1 MRKIYPLLAA
11 GAMLLLTLSC
21 SRQQDPNRFDLKE
34 FKTPPTTYRTMSFW
48 SLNDSLSADE
58 MRRQLTLFKEGGF
71 GGAFFHSRPGLLTP
85 YLSEEWFDMMEAGVR
100 ASQDLG
106 LESWFYD
113 EDKWPSGFAGGI
125 VPRQDDAFRA
135 RTLVRVPKGTTI
147 NPVDSVLLDEGEHL
161 YVAHVDPM
169 GQSWY
174 NGACWVDLMNPDAV
188 KAFIDC
194 TYKPYAERFAG
205 RKSVMGIF
213 SDEPQVSPRRD
224 VAEADAFLPYS
235 PWMEPAFKE
244 RYGYELRPHLQSLVD
259 TVGDWRTFRLHYYR
273 TVGACMEKAFSQ
285 QLGDYCAT
293 AGLLWTGHYNG
304 EECPCSNMFNQG
316 NLMTQFR
323 HMQVPGV
330 DALGLRFKEQHNAK
344 VMTSVANQYG
354 LRRRIVEIFGTAG
367 HNLSFEDRMWLTAWH
382 TINGLNLFCP
392 HLSHYSL
399 KGIRKY
405 DYPPSFNYQEPYWP
419 DNKLFEDFS
428 ARLAYFAT
436 AGRTVGEVLVFSPLE
451 SDYLDRDVRLEGQ
464 DMARDELMEDILK
477 QMVALHFN
485 ADLGDEQ
492 IASEIGSVENGLL
505 RIGAMTYHTVILPGF
520 LTIRP
525 STLQLLEVF
534 AAQGGRVLVC
544 GGYPAFVDG
553 VPDALE
559 GLRACSTEATLE
571 SLPACLE
578 ARSQRAFRLE
588 GRNAEKIWTHL
599 RKVDGGRTLQ
609 LSNTSRME
617 PVRVKVAMNA
627 PARHLALLNPL
638 NGEALS
644 VAAAAD
650 GSFEVELAPAQTWV
664 LLDTDKAVHYDG
676 AYRLPGAQTPVQTL
690 AGWTCRR
697 ADPNALPLDFAEW
710 STDDGQ
716 TWNGPEPVLA
726 IYFRFHDGAAH
737 YDGPMLLRY
746 CFDVQALPTACALV
760 VEQPWLYK
768 EITLNGNALHF
779 GDDWYVDRY
788 FRSADVASCLQAGRN
803 EVLLSL
809 DFVNPIPASIDPIAR
824 YGTEIENIFL
834 IGDFGVDAALAAQQP
849 TETWRNRNP
858 ILNPKPLPAR
868 FQQGSLAIIAD
879 SDAPE
884 GDFARQ
890 GHPFYAGRLRCST
903 TFTLPAKAEG
913 TGYKIAFPRVEAIT
927 VQVKLNGQDLPTVF
941 CSPWETDVTDV
952 LQEGQNEVELT
963 LTGSLRNLLGP
974 LHCVGGEFAMLGP
987 ATFSGR
993 DSWPNAERGDNDWF
1007 EKRKTDS
1014 ARLWRDDYY
1023 CIPFGL
1029 MQAPVLTT
1037 EAR

>member
-1 MRKIYPLLAA
+1 MRKILHTLAA
-11 GAMLLLTLSC
+11 LSMLLTLAC
-21 SRQQDPNRFDLKE
+21 KPAPDRFDLNV
-34 FKTPPTTYRTMSFW
+34 FRHPSTTYRTMSFW

-58 MRRQLTLFKEGGF
+58 MRRQLTLFQEGGF

-135 RTLVRVPKGTTI
+135 RTLVRVPAGTAI
-147 NPVDSVLLDEGEHL
+147 SPEDSVLLDDGTHL

-169 GQSWY
+169 GQPWY

-188 KAFIDC
+188 RAFIEC

-205 RKSVMGIF
+205 RKGVMGIF

-224 VAEADAFLPYS
+224 VTEADAFIPYS

-244 RYGYELRPHLQSLVD
+244 KYGYELRPHLASLVD

-273 TVGACMEKAFSQ
+273 TVGECMEKAFSR
-285 QLGDYCAT
+285 QLGDYCAK

-304 EECPCSNMFNQG
+304 EELPVSNMFNQG

-323 HMQVPGV
+323 HMQVPGI
-330 DALGLRFKEQHNAK
+330 DALGLRFKVLHNAK

-354 LRRRIVEIFGTAG
+354 KRRRIVEIFGTAG

-419 DNKLFEDFS
+419 DNKLFEDYS

-436 AGRTVGEVLVFSPLE
+436 VGRTVGEVLAFSPLE
-451 SDYLDRDVRLEGQ
+451 SDYLDRDVAEASPEP
-464 DMARDELMEDILK
+464 ARDQLLEAILQQLMT
-477 QMVALHFN
+477 LHFN

-505 RIGAMTYHTVILPGF
+505 RIGEMTYHTVILPGF

-525 STLQLLEVF
+525 STLKLLEEF
-534 AAQGGRVLVC
+534 AAQGGNVLVC
-544 GGYPAFVDG
+544 GGYPAYVDG

-559 GLRACSTEATLE
+559 GLRACSTEITLE
-571 SLPACLE
+571 DMPVCLE
-578 ARSQRAFRLE
+578 ARTKRAFRLE
-588 GRNAEKIWTHL
+588 GPGADKVWTHL
-599 RKVDGGRTLQ
+599 RKVDGGFTLQ
-609 LSNTSRME
+609 LSNTSRMDA
-617 PVRVKVAMNA
+617 VRIRIALDR
-627 PARHLALLNPL
+627 PARHPALLNPL
-638 NGEALS
+638 NGEVLTVPQS
-644 VAAAAD
+644 SD
-650 GSFEVELAPAQTWV
+650 GSFELDLAPAQTWV
-664 LLDTDKAVHYDG
+664 LLDTDKAVPFDG
-676 AYRLPGAQTPVQTL
+676 EYSLPGEQIPVQTL
-690 AGWTCRR
+690 ACWTCRR
-697 ADPNALPLDFAEW
+697 LDPNALPLDFAEW
-710 STDDGQ
+710 STDGGAS
-716 TWNGPEPVLA
+716 WNGPEPVLA
-726 IYFRFHDGAAH
+726 VYHRFNDGAAH

-746 CFDVQALPTACALV
+746 SFDVQELPASCDLV
-760 VEQPWLYK
+760 VEQPWMYK
-768 EITLNGNALHF
+768 AVTLNGHALHF

-788 FRSADVASCLQAGRN
+788 FRTADVAPYLQAGSN

-809 DFVNPIPASIDPIAR
+809 DFVNPIPDSIDPIAR
-824 YGTEIENIFL
+824 YGTEIENLFL
-834 IGDFGVDAALAAQQP
+834 VGEFGVDAALAGEQP

-868 FQQGSLAIIAD
+868 YEQTSLRLVAD
-879 SDAPE
+879 REAPE
-884 GDFARQ
+884 GDFTRQ
-890 GHPFYAGRLRCST
+890 GHPFYAGRICCTGTLNLTAREEGLRC
-903 TFTLPAKAEG
+903 
-913 TGYKIAFPRVEAIT
+913 KIAFPKVEAIT
-927 VQVKLNGQDLPTVF
+927 VQVKVNGQALPTVF
-941 CSPWETDVTDV
+941 CSPWEADVTDV
-952 LQEGQNEVELT
+952 LKEGDNEVELT

-987 ATFSGR
+987 ATFTGA
-993 DSWPNAERGDNDWF
+993 DSWPNAEPGDNDWYDL
-1007 EKRKTDS
+1007 RKTGKT
-1014 ARLWRDDYY
+1014 RLWRDDYY

-1029 MQAPVLTT
+1029 MESPVLVT
-1037 EAR
+1037 EKRSIR

>member
-1 MRKIYPLLAA
+1 MRKILHTLAA
-11 GAMLLLTLSC
+11 LSMLLTLAC
-21 SRQQDPNRFDLKE
+21 KQAPDRFDLNE
-34 FKTPPTTYRTMSFW
+34 FRHPSATYRTMSFW

-58 MRRQLTLFKEGGF
+58 MRRQLALFKEGGF
-71 GGAFFHSRPGLLTP
+71 GGSFFHSRPGLLTP
-85 YLSEEWFDMMEAGVR
+85 YLSEEWFDMMEAGVQ
-100 ASQDLG
+100 ASQKLG
-106 LESWFYD
+106 LEAWFYD

-135 RTLVRVPKGTTI
+135 RTLVRVPKGTAI
-147 NPVDSVLLDEGEHL
+147 SPEDSVLLDDGLHL

-169 GQSWY
+169 GQPWY

-188 KAFIDC
+188 QAFIDC

-205 RKSVMGIF
+205 RKGVMGIF

-224 VAEADAFLPYS
+224 VKEADAFIPYS

-244 RYGYELRPHLQSLVD
+244 KYGYELRPHLQSLVD

-273 TVGACMEKAFSQ
+273 TVGACMEKAFSKP
-285 QLGDYCAT
+285 LGDYCAQ

-304 EECPCSNMFNQG
+304 EEQPVSNMFNQG
-316 NLMTQFR
+316 DLMTQFR

-330 DALGLRFKEQHNAK
+330 DALGLRFKELHNAK
-344 VMTSVANQYG
+344 VMSSVANQYG
-354 LRRRIVEIFGTAG
+354 LKRRIVEIFGTAG

-382 TINGLNLFCP
+382 TNNGLNLFCP

-419 DNKLFEDFS
+419 DNALFEDFS

-436 AGRTVGEVLVFSPLE
+436 VGKTVGEVLVFSPLE
-451 SDYLDRDVRLEGQ
+451 SDYLDRDVTE
-464 DMARDELMEDILK
+464 ASPNPERDRLMEAVLQ
-477 QMVALHFN
+477 QMMALHFN

-505 RIGAMTYHTVILPGF
+505 RIGEMCYHTVILPGF

-525 STLQLLEVF
+525 STLKLLEGF
-534 AAQGGRVLVC
+534 AAQGGKVLVC
-544 GGYPAFVDG
+544 GGYPAYVDG

-559 GLRACSTEATLE
+559 GLRACSTEVTLE
-571 SLPACLE
+571 DLPTCLE
-578 ARSQRAFRLE
+578 ACAERAFRLE
-588 GRNAEKIWTHL
+588 GPGADKVWTHL
-599 RKVDGGRTLQ
+599 RQVDGGRTLQ
-609 LSNTSRME
+609 LSNTSRTE
-617 PVRVKVAMNA
+617 TTRIRIALNQ

-644 VAAAAD
+644 VVQAGD
-650 GSFEVELAPAQTWV
+650 GSFELELAPAQTWL
-664 LLDTDKAVHYDG
+664 LLDTDKAVSFDG
-676 AYRLPGAQTPVQTL
+676 EYRLPGESTPVQTL
-690 AGWTCRR
+690 AGWTCTRL
-697 ADPNALPLDFAEW
+697 DPDALSLDFAEW
-710 STDDGQ
+710 STDGGQ

-726 IYFRFHDGAAH
+726 IYHRFNAGAAH

-746 CFDVQALPTACALV
+746 SFDVQAVPTRCELV
-760 VEQPWLYK
+760 VEQPWIYK
-768 EITLNGNALHF
+768 AISLNGHALHF

-788 FRSADVASCLQAGRN
+788 FRTANVTPYLQAGNN

-809 DFVNPIPASIDPIAR
+809 DFVNPIPDSIDPIAR
-824 YGTEIENIFL
+824 YGTEIENLFL
-834 IGDFGVDAALAAQQP
+834 IGDFAVDATLAEEQP

-868 FQQGSLAIIAD
+868 YGQASLRLIAD
-879 SDAPE
+879 QDAPE
-884 GDFARQ
+884 GDFTRQ
-890 GHPFYAGRLRCST
+890 GHPFYAGRLSCRGT
-903 TFTLPAKAEG
+903 VRLEAREEG
-913 TGYKIAFPRVEAIT
+913 VRYKLAFPKVEAIT
-927 VQVKLNGQDLPTVF
+927 VQVKVNGQALPTVF
-941 CSPWETDVTDV
+941 CSPWEADVTDV
-952 LQEGQNEVELT
+952 LKEGDNEVELT
-963 LTGSLRNLLGP
+963 LSGSLRNLLGP

-987 ATFSGR
+987 ATFTGA

-1007 EKRKTDS
+1007 DLRKTGKT
-1014 ARLWRDDYY
+1014 RLWRDDYY

-1029 MQAPVLTT
+1029 MECPVLVA
-1037 EAR
+1037 ENMEE